1 METPE
6 RAGWTALL
14 RRRISARTLKT
25 TGVVLLLVLL
35 VSAVVSWLTVY
46 TLSRDLPSPAR
57 LQAIEPAIKTLIF
70 AADGDTLREYY
81 RQNRIPIPL
90 AEIPPTLVQAVLD
103 TEDRDFYDHYGV
115 SVRGFARAVVANLRS
130 GRAAQ
135 GGSTL
140 TMQLARSLFLHHR
153 KEWTRKVREILLA
166 LQIERTYTKDEIL
179 EMYLNTIYFG
189 PAYGIEAA
197 SVAFFGRGVRDL
209 EPAEMTLL
217 AGVLNNPGY
226 YSPYRHLDRSYQ
238 RRATILANMVRAG
251 HLSGEEAEEIGATE
265 VTIIDR
271 PDEDPIAPY
280 FVEQIRQYLE
290 QNYGVQALY
299 EEGLRVYTTIDSDL
313 QMAAERFLEEH
324 LVRLEQQEKYE
335 FTRALYDS
343 LNAEV
348 DPAERPLP
356 KYLQGALV
364 FLDARTGAVRAMV
377 GGRDFGSSK
386 FNRAVQARRQPGSV
400 FKPFLYAAALKHGW
414 TPASTLMDTP
424 VEVETGS
431 DELWRPVNFSGTFE
445 GPVTLR
451 YALANSIN
459 VPAVRVILELGTGPV
474 IDQAAE
480 LGLSRELIPDVP
492 SIALGAGETTL
503 LELVSAYSAF
513 ANHGIRARPMY
524 YTRIEDSRGELL
536 EEVPPYQE
544 EALDEDTNALLV
556 DMMQT
561 ALREGT
567 GRASRSWGFSRA
579 GAGKTG
585 TTDLYSDAWFVGFT
599 PDVVGGVWVGFDEK
613 RSMGRRKTG
622 AVMALPI
629 WAQTMAAAVEG
640 TPESFFQLPETI
652 VERLV
657 CATSGQLPSPSCPE
671 LRTEIFA
678 VDRVPQRT
686 CEVHQPSA
694 ADVQEQAGD
703 FETIDSKASGEE
715 FEIPP
720 DGGGGGGGG

>member
-1 METPE
+1 MDTPE
-6 RAGWTALL
+6 STGRVSLL
-14 RRRISARTLKT
+14 RRRISKRTLRMAGLGL
-25 TGVVLLLVLL
+25 GVVVVVGAIVL
-35 VSAVVSWLTVY
+35 SLTLY

-57 LQAIEPAIKTLIF
+57 LQSIEPAIKTVIF
-70 AADGDTLREYY
+70 SAEGDTLREYY
-81 RQNRIPIPL
+81 RQNRIPLPI
-90 AEIPPTLVQAVLD
+90 AQIPPMLVQAVLD
-103 TEDRDFYDHYGV
+103 TEDRDFYQHYGV
-115 SVRGFARAVVANLRS
+115 SIRGFARAAAVNVKT

-189 PAYGIEAA
+189 PAYGAEAA
-197 SVAFFGRGVRDL
+197 SIAFFGRGVRDL
-209 EPAEMTLL
+209 EAPEITLL

-226 YSPYRHLDRSYQ
+226 YSPFRHLDRAYQ

-251 HLSGEEAEEIGATE
+251 HLTGAEAEEIGATE
-265 VTIIDR
+265 VVIADQGK
-271 PDEDPIAPY
+271 EEPIAAY

-290 QNYGVQALY
+290 KNYGVRALY
-299 EEGLRVYTTIDSDL
+299 EEGLRVYTTLDSRI
-313 QMAAERFLEEH
+313 QRAAEKYLEEH
-324 LVRLEQQEKYE
+324 LVKLETDEKYE

-343 LNAEV
+343 LNADV

-356 KYLQGALV
+356 RYLQGALL
-364 FLDARTGAVRAMV
+364 FLDAKNGAVLAMV
-377 GGRDFGSSK
+377 GGRDFASSK

-414 TPASTLMDTP
+414 TPASVLMDTP

-445 GPVTLR
+445 GPMSLR
-451 YALANSIN
+451 YALANSVN
-459 VPAVRVILELGTGPV
+459 VPAVRVILALGTKPV
-474 IDQAAE
+474 IDQAVD
-480 LGLSRELIPDVP
+480 LGLDRQSIPDVP
-492 SIALGAGETTL
+492 SIALGAGEATL
-503 LELVSAYSAF
+503 VELVSAYSAF
-513 ANHGIRARPMY
+513 ANHGIRARPML
-524 YTRIEDSRGELL
+524 YTRIENARGEVL

-544 EALDEDTNALLV
+544 ESLDEDTNALLV

-567 GRASRSWGFSRA
+567 GRSAKTWGFNRA

-585 TTDLYSDAWFVGFT
+585 TTDLFSDAWFVGFT
-599 PDVVGGVWVGFDEK
+599 PDIVGGVWVGFDEK
-613 RSMGRRKTG
+613 RTMGRRKTG

-629 WAQTMAAAVEG
+629 WARTMAVAVEG
-640 TPESFFQLPETI
+640 TPESFFSLPASI

-657 CATSGQLPSPSCPE
+657 CADSGQLPSPACPE
-671 LRTEIFA
+671 LTTEIFA
-678 VDRVPQRT
+678 EDRVPQHT
-686 CEVHQPSA
+686 CELHQPNAS
-694 ADVQEQAGD
+694 DVRDQAGD
-703 FETIDSKASGEE
+703 FETIDSQSSQEEE
-715 FEIPP
+715 FEVP
-720 DGGGGGGGG
+720 GGG

>member
-1 METPE
+1 MESPE
-6 RAGWTALL
+6 RAGRTPLL
-14 RRRISARTLKT
+14 RRRIPARRLKT
-25 TGVVLLLVLL
+25 AGVVILLALMVG
-35 VSAVVSWLTVY
+35 AVVLSLTLF

-70 AADGDTLREYY
+70 SAQGDTLREYY
-81 RQNRIPIPL
+81 RQNRIPVPL
-90 AEIPPTLVQAVLD
+90 AEIPPLLVDAVLD

-115 SVRGFARAVVANLRS
+115 SVRGFARAAVANLRS

-197 SVAFFGRGVRDL
+197 SLAFFGRGVREL
-209 EPAEMTLL
+209 EPPEVTLL

-226 YSPYRHLDRSYQ
+226 YSPYRHLDRAYQ

-251 HLSGEEAEEIGATE
+251 HLTGEEAEAIGGTE
-265 VTIIDR
+265 VTIIER
-271 PDEDPIAPY
+271 VDEDPIAPY

-290 QNYGVQALY
+290 RTYGVRALY
-299 EEGLRVYTTIDSDL
+299 EEGLRVYTTLDAEL
-313 QMAAERFLEEH
+313 QVVAEAALEDH
-324 LVRLEQQEKYE
+324 LVRLEEREQYD

-348 DPAERPLP
+348 DPAGRPLP
-356 KYLQGALV
+356 QYLQGALV
-364 FLDARTGAVRAMV
+364 FLDARTGAVRAMI
-377 GGRDFGSSK
+377 GGRDFGASK

-414 TPASTLMDTP
+414 TTASVLMDAP

-445 GPVTLR
+445 GPVSLR

-474 IDQAAE
+474 IDQAAD
-480 LGLSRELIPDVP
+480 LGLPRELIPDVP
-492 SIALGAGETTL
+492 SIALGAGEATL
-503 LELVSAYSAF
+503 IDLVSAYTAF
-513 ANHGIRARPMY
+513 ANHGIRSRPMY
-524 YTRIEDSRGELL
+524 YTRIEDARGELL

-567 GRASRSWGFSRA
+567 GRSAKSWGFTRA

-599 PDVVGGVWVGFDEK
+599 PDIVGGVWVGFDEK

-629 WAQTMAAAVEG
+629 WAQTMSAAVDG
-640 TPESFFQLPETI
+640 TPESFFRLPPSI

-657 CATSGQLPSPSCPE
+657 CTTSGQLPSPSCPE
-671 LRTEIFA
+671 LGTEIFA
-678 VDRVPQRT
+678 EDRVPQRT
-686 CEVHQPSA
+686 CEVHQPTA
-694 ADVQEQAGD
+694 ADVLEQGGD
-703 FETIDSKASGEE
+703 FETIDAKSTGEE
-715 FEIPP
+715 FETS
-720 DGGGGGGGG
+720 GGGGGR